1 MNRKWFIHCLSVV
14 LFFIERSVIFGNH
27 IVEQRNKQKKKHVRK
42 TENICW
48 PNVQRNVNTTY
59 HGAQLCK
66 RCNNFSP
73 AFFSVCSS
81 SLLGLWLLFFMQEQ
95 LIRRAYIE
103 KWSNKVKNRFSKRH
117 ESSLGIP
124 TFDIQ
129 TASYNLYTD
138 DWCLCRIKLH
148 MHF

>member
-73 AFFSVCSS
+73 AFFR
-81 SLLGLWLLFFMQEQ
+81 LFVIVARTLAVVFHA
-95 LIRRAYIE
+95 RAI
-103 KWSNKVKNRFSKRH
+103 N
-117 ESSLGIP
+117 
-124 TFDIQ
+124 
-129 TASYNLYTD
+129 
-138 DWCLCRIKLH
+138 
-148 MHF
+148 